1 MKRIFLPV
9 VAAAAL
15 ICLVAK
21 AEAQKTYGPG
31 ASDTE
36 IKIGQTMSYSGPLS
50 AFGVEGRVEAA
61 YFAMLNDKGGV
72 NGRKVT
78 LLSLDDGYSP
88 PKTVEQ
94 TRKLVEAEN
103 VLAIVSSLGTAPNIA
118 VQKYLNAKKVPQ
130 LLVLSGVSRWEDP
143 VGAPWS
149 MSFLPAYES
158 EAKIFAKYLLQNRPN
173 AKIGTLSLNGDVGG
187 DFMRGLHEGLGD
199 KAATM
204 IVKETTYDSTDTSV
218 DSQVLSLQAAGADT
232 LILAAVGKFPV
243 QAIRKAYDMGWSPL
257 TMLFSPA
264 STVKTSLAPAGP
276 LDRAV
281 GFMSTVW
288 MKAPGEPQWADDKG
302 VEAYLRFMKE
312 YLPDISPD
320 DEVPALGY
328 TTAQMAAYI
337 LHQCGDDL
345 TRENLMRQATSLKGV
360 SLDLTLPGVTLS
372 NSSDA
377 RNPIKQFQMV
387 RFDGKVWVPVG
398 PILQADTA
406 TH

>member
-1 MKRIFLPV
+1 MKQIFVPILA
-9 VAAAAL
+9 VAVLAGFSCA
-15 ICLVAK
+15 
-21 AEAQKTYGPG
+21 AEAQKKYDPG
-31 ASDTE
+31 ASDSE

-50 AFGVEGRVEAA
+50 AFGLEGRVEAA
-61 YFAMLNDKGGV
+61 YFAMLNEKGGI

-94 TRKLVEAEN
+94 TRKLVELEN

-118 VQKYLNAKKVPQ
+118 IQKYLNAKKVPQ
-130 LLVLSGVSRWEDP
+130 LLVLSGVSRWDDP
-143 VGAPWS
+143 EGSPWT

-173 AKIGTLSLNGDVGG
+173 AKVGTLSLNGDVGG

-218 DSQVLSLQAAGADT
+218 DSQILSLQNAGADT
-232 LILAAVGKFPV
+232 LILAAVGKFPP
-243 QAIRKAYDMGWSPL
+243 QAIRKSYDIGWKPL

-264 STVKTSLAPAGP
+264 STIKTSLEPAGP

-288 MKAPGEPQWADDKG
+288 MKAPSDPQWADDKG
-302 VEAYLRFMKE
+302 VRDYHEFMKK
-312 YLPDISPD
+312 YMPDTNPD

-328 TTAQMAAYI
+328 TAAQLAAYI
-337 LHQCGDDL
+337 LQQCGDDL
-345 TRENLMRQATSLKGV
+345 TRENLMRQALSLHDV
-360 SLDLTLPGVTLS
+360 SLGLMLPGVVLN
-372 NSSDA
+372 NSPQS

-387 RFDGKVWVPVG
+387 RFDGKEWAPVG
-398 PILQADTA
+398 PVLRADDA
-406 TH
+406 AR